1 MSRESIGLIG
11 GTFDPIHIG
20 HLVIAERA
28 LEQLDL
34 DAVVFLPAGLPPHK
48 QDESHTAPEHRME
61 MTRLAIAGRLRFRLS
76 DRDIRPD
83 RASYTVELLRDIKA
97 DNPDANLTFIFG
109 ADSLRDFATWKDPEG
124 IVRIARLA
132 VAERPEV
139 SVTPDVFAR
148 VRGLREAIDW
158 IESPLLDISAT
169 ELRERVAKGLSVR
182 NLVPDDVLSYIE
194 THNLYRQGERSGQGS
209 R

>member
-28 LEQLDL
+28 QEQLEL

-48 QDESHTAPEHRME
+48 QDESHTEPEHRLA
-61 MTRLAIAGRLRFRLS
+61 MTRLAIAGYRQFRLS
-76 DRDIRPD
+76 DRDVRPD
-83 RASYTVELLRDIKA
+83 RASFTVELLRDVKA
-97 DNPDANLTFIFG
+97 ENPEANLTFIVG

-124 IVRIARLA
+124 IVRISRLA
-132 VAERPEV
+132 VAAR
-139 SVTPDVFAR
+139 PDVVLSDDIYDQ
-148 VRGLREAIDW
+148 VRGLREAVDW

-169 ELRERVAKGLSVR
+169 DLRDRIARNLSVR
-182 NLVPDDVLSYIE
+182 NLVPDDVLEYIE
-194 THNLYRQGERSGQGS
+194 HHALYRQ
-209 R
+209 